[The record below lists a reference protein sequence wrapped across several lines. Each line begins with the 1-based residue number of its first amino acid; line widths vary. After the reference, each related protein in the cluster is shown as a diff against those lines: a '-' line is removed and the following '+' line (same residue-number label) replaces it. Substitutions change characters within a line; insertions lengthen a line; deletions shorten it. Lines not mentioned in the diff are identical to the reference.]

1 MTFFS
6 DPLHEFF
13 EMLRRKIENTSVWNI
28 HLNYLCMEMENQNIS
43 NLLEICV
50 STYIPLFKTEFQ
62 LESL

>member
-1 MTFFS
+1 MTFFN

-13 EMLRRKIENTSVWNI
+13 EMYMRKIENTSVWNI
-28 HLNYLCMEMENQNIS
+28 HLNDLCMEMENQNIS

-50 STYIPLFKTEFQ
+50 STYLSLFKTEFQ